1 MKKLDIVNHIA
12 VPFPQTEKDITR
24 GETSSFLSTV
34 EDCVAAI
41 MIVTP

>member
-1 MKKLDIVNHIA
+1 MKKLDTVNHIA
-12 VPFPQTEKDITR
+12 VPFPQTEKVITQ

-34 EDCVAAI
+34 EDCVAV